1 MLTSELDYD
10 LPQELIAKEP
20 TAQRD
25 KSRLLV
31 LHQHS
36 GELEH
41 RVFSDLPRFLRPGDV
56 LVLNQSRVIPARI
69 LGTITDSGKAVE
81 ILLVRKLEPARWIA
95 MVKPGRALKVGVK
108 VALKSGLTAEMAG
121 ILPDGMRVVEFYG
134 TDNVDETLLDIG
146 QTPLPPYIE
155 RKKGELETDR
165 ERYQT
170 VFARHDGSVAA
181 PTAGLHFT
189 TELLDA
195 IRGNGIKV
203 VYVIC
208 HIGPGT
214 FRPIT
219 TKVLGEHHMD
229 EEHFTVSAQAARAIN
244 NSRLKG
250 KRVVAVG
257 TSMVRTLESCAAEDG
272 TLVAQSGR
280 TELFITPGYQFKAV
294 DVLLTN
300 FHLPRST
307 TLSLAAAF
315 AGRERL
321 LAAYGEAIR
330 RKYRFYSFG
339 DAMLIV

>member
-1 MLTSELDYD
+1 MLTSELDYE
-10 LPQELIAKEP
+10 LPPGLIAQKP
-20 TAQRD
+20 ARQRD

-31 LHQHS
+31 LYRPS

-41 RVFSDLPRFLRPGDV
+41 RIFADLPRFLHPGDV

-69 LGTITDSGKAVE
+69 LGTVVETGKAAE
-81 ILLVRKLEPARWIA
+81 ILLVRRLEPGRWIA
-95 MVKPGRALKVGVK
+95 MVKPGRILKVGVK
-108 VALKSGLTAEMAG
+108 VTLADGLTAEMAG

-134 TDNVDETLLDIG
+134 ADSVDETLLDIG

-155 RKKGELETDR
+155 RKKGELEIDR

-170 VFARHDGSVAA
+170 VYARHDGSVAA

-189 TELLDA
+189 PELLDTL
-195 IRGNGIKV
+195 RKSGIKV
-203 VYVIC
+203 INITC

-214 FRPIT
+214 FRPVT
-219 TKVLGEHHMD
+219 AKVLEEHRMD

-244 NSRLKG
+244 NARLKG
-250 KRVVAVG
+250 GRIAAVG
-257 TSMVRTLESCAAEDG
+257 TSAVRTLESCAAADG
-272 TLVAQSGR
+272 TIVAQSGR
-280 TELFITPGYQFKAV
+280 TELFITPGYKFKAV

-300 FHLPRST
+300 FHLPHST

-315 AGRERL
+315 AGRELL
-321 LAAYGEAIR
+321 LAAYAEAIR

>member
-10 LPQELIAKEP
+10 LPPELIAQQP
-20 TAQRD
+20 AAQRD
-25 KSRLLV
+25 QSRLLV
-31 LHQHS
+31 LERRS

-41 RVFSDLPRFLRPGDV
+41 CVFSDLPRFLHPGDV
-56 LVLNQSRVIPARI
+56 LVLNQSRVIPARL
-69 LGTITDSGKAVE
+69 LGTVAETGKAAE
-81 ILLVRKLEPARWIA
+81 ILLVRRLEPGKWIA

-108 VALKSGLTAEMAG
+108 VELGQGLTAEMAG

-134 TDNVDETLLDIG
+134 ADNVDDALLGIG

-170 VFARHDGSVAA
+170 VYARHDGSIAA

-189 TELLDA
+189 PELLDTV
-195 IRGNGIKV
+195 RKDGIKV
-203 VYVIC
+203 VYVTC

-214 FRPIT
+214 FRPVT
-219 TKVLGEHHMD
+219 ARVLEEHRMD
-229 EEHFTVSAQAARAIN
+229 EEHYTLSAQAARAIN
-244 NSRLKG
+244 NARLKG
-250 KRVVAVG
+250 GRVIAVG
-257 TSMVRTLESCAAEDG
+257 TSAVRTLESCATEDG

-280 TELFITPGYQFKAV
+280 TELFITPGYQFKVV
-294 DVLLTN
+294 DALLTN

-321 LAAYGEAIR
+321 LAAYREAIQ

-339 DAMLIV
+339 DATLIV